1 MNTRL
6 IAWHL
11 YLKRLMS
18 FDCACRKMSNSTH
31 GFIINPQLDIQST
44 DEYRIK
50 ISGSAVKCEL
60 GQSFHHS
67 IHRSYRF

>member
-1 MNTRL
+1 MAPVLKKAYVLRL
-6 IAWHL
+6 CL
-11 YLKRLMS
+11 QQ
-18 FDCACRKMSNSTH
+18 MSNSTH

-50 ISGSAVKCEL
+50 ISGSAIKYEL
-60 GQSFHHS
+60 GQSFHRG